1 MDCFGAPCGGFG
13 AGRSSDLVQIVWG
26 LETPLGVGGGEEK
39 PPISSYFRSEWEPS
53 PPFAHILLRGNM
65 DH

>member
-26 LETPLGVGGGEEK
+26 LETPLDVGGGEEK

-53 PPFAHILLRGNM
+53 PPTFAHILFG
-65 DH
+65 

>member
-26 LETPLGVGGGEEK
+26 LETPLDVGGGEEK

-53 PPFAHILLRGNM
+53 PPFASVCSHFIFG
-65 DH
+65 